1 MKKILINLIV
11 LCLIFSVHVP
21 LTHAEVGIDS
31 ESLDVIKGNLVD
43 ELENAGIQNVEVELL
58 TPMQVET
65 QNLESDIKEI
75 YEEKFEESTGKT
87 LEEVINQKNEET
99 DIDIEHLKTV
109 QKSTTKFT
117 EEDIE
122 EFEELLFDAEEEE
135 GDIKYIEEI
144 KENLNFENEEAK
156 DNLVDSNDV
165 IVQIKGE
172 NESDEEFVLG
182 FGFEIGNN
190 IINVFTET
198 DLGEFTEYQISLDAL
213 TDDSLTA
220 NIKNLETEEVLK
232 VEYNDDEFT
241 TSAFWIPALGVAVT
255 VSMIE
260 ALAISVGVATLIYLA
275 AQGLLSLKA
284 GALWVAGKIAN
295 NNTKNKRYVHY
306 EAMRT
311 SNSVGIWV
319 GPGRSKKKAISRLK
333 SGLDTWSI
341 GATNARLIAKGASPT
356 GRYRFDKPHSA
367 GKGKRTFAHYHPYEY
382 GSHSFYGGGKLW

>member
-1 MKKILINLIV
+1 MKNITFITLLYQAFR
-11 LCLIFSVHVP
+11 LDSSDFS
-21 LTHAEVGIDS
+21 S
-31 ESLDVIKGNLVD
+31 R
-43 ELENAGIQNVEVELL
+43 IQ
-58 TPMQVET
+58 
-65 QNLESDIKEI
+65 
-75 YEEKFEESTGKT
+75 
-87 LEEVINQKNEET
+87 
-99 DIDIEHLKTV
+99 
-109 QKSTTKFT
+109 
-117 EEDIE
+117 
-122 EFEELLFDAEEEE
+122 
-135 GDIKYIEEI
+135 
-144 KENLNFENEEAK
+144 
-156 DNLVDSNDV
+156 
-165 IVQIKGE
+165 
-172 NESDEEFVLG
+172 
-182 FGFEIGNN
+182 
-190 IINVFTET
+190 
-198 DLGEFTEYQISLDAL
+198 
-213 TDDSLTA
+213 
-220 NIKNLETEEVLK
+220 EVLK
-232 VEYNDDEFT
+232 VESNDDEFT

-311 SNSVGIWV
+311 SNSVGMWV
-319 GPGRSKKKAISRLK
+319 GPGRSKKMAISRLK

>member
-122 EFEELLFDAEEEE
+122 EFEELLFDARR
-135 GDIKYIEEI
+135 KKEI
-144 KENLNFENEEAK
+144 LNILRK
-156 DNLVDSNDV
+156 
-165 IVQIKGE
+165 
-172 NESDEEFVLG
+172 
-182 FGFEIGNN
+182 
-190 IINVFTET
+190 
-198 DLGEFTEYQISLDAL
+198 
-213 TDDSLTA
+213 
-220 NIKNLETEEVLK
+220 
-232 VEYNDDEFT
+232 
-241 TSAFWIPALGVAVT
+241 
-255 VSMIE
+255 
-260 ALAISVGVATLIYLA
+260 
-275 AQGLLSLKA
+275 
-284 GALWVAGKIAN
+284 
-295 NNTKNKRYVHY
+295 
-306 EAMRT
+306 
-311 SNSVGIWV
+311 
-319 GPGRSKKKAISRLK
+319 
-333 SGLDTWSI
+333 
-341 GATNARLIAKGASPT
+341 
-356 GRYRFDKPHSA
+356 
-367 GKGKRTFAHYHPYEY
+367 
-382 GSHSFYGGGKLW
+382 